1 MSGHAVSTAPH
12 PIRHPSGWL
21 PIAMSL
27 AACSLVLQH
36 VVRQLPPETDEG
48 TAAHLWQILMA
59 AQVPIVFWVAASRL
73 PREPKRGAIVLALQ
87 ACAFAASL
95 ALLWWMEHPAR

>member
-1 MSGHAVSTAPH
+1 MTSERLSSPH
-12 PIRHPSGWL
+12 PLRAPSAWL

-27 AACSLVLQH
+27 VCCALVLQH
-36 VVRQLPPETDEG
+36 VFRQLPPETDEG

-59 AQVPIVFWVAASRL
+59 AQAPIVIWFAASRL
-73 PREPKRGAIVLALQ
+73 PRDPRRGAIVLALQ

-95 ALLWWMEHPAR
+95 ALLWWMEHAGR